1 MNKEVLLYF
10 RTVADEDN
18 DDNNGA
24 QTSVVFPASKLR
36 AMNPTADT
44 SLMLYFDSLRNTE
57 GADDQADEI
66 TIADTVVLTI
76 AANTHEA
83 VMKSIVRAINGGPHS
98 DGFIEVRAINGK
110 KSNPK
115 ADGLLIV
122 ADDVTT
128 NVAGATVVAEY
139 VDANIASCGAIAT
152 VAVHA
157 GS

>member
-1 MNKEVLLYF
+1 MNQEVLLYF

-24 QTSVVFPASKLR
+24 QTSCCFPASRLR

-44 SLMLYFDSLRNTE
+44 ALTLYFDSMKNTE
-57 GADDQADEI
+57 GADNQADEI
-66 TIADTVVLTI
+66 TIADTVALTI
-76 AANTHEA
+76 TANTHEA
-83 VMKSIVRAINGGPHS
+83 VMKAL
-98 DGFIEVRAINGK
+98 VRAINGK

-115 ADGLLIV
+115 SDGVLVV

-128 NVAGATVVAEY
+128 NAANETVAAVYFNSNVTA
-139 VDANIASCGAIAT
+139 CGAIA
-152 VAVHA
+152 VATVHA

>member
-1 MNKEVLLYF
+1 MNQDVLLYF

-57 GADDQADEI
+57 GADNQADEI

-76 AANTHEA
+76 TANTHEA
-83 VMKSIVRAINGGPHS
+83 VMKSI
-98 DGFIEVRAINGK
+98 VRAINGK

-128 NVAGATVVAEY
+128 NVAGAAVIAKY
-139 VDANIASCGAIAT
+139 VHPSITSCGAIAT

>member
-1 MNKEVLLYF
+1 MNQEVLLYF

-24 QTSVVFPASKLR
+24 QTSCCFPASRLR
-36 AMNPTADT
+36 AMNPTGDT
-44 SLMLYFDSLRNTE
+44 ALTLYFDSLKNTE

-66 TIADTVVLTI
+66 TIADTVALTVT
-76 AANTHEA
+76 ANTHEA
-83 VMKSIVRAINGGPHS
+83 VMKAL
-98 DGFIEVRAINGK
+98 VRAINGK

-115 ADGLLIV
+115 SDGILVV

-128 NVAGATVVAEY
+128 NSADAAVAATY
-139 VDANIASCGAIAT
+139 FDANVTACAAIA
-152 VAVHA
+152 VATVHA

>member
-1 MNKEVLLYF
+1 MYKEVLLYF

-83 VMKSIVRAINGGPHS
+83 VMKSIVRAING
-98 DGFIEVRAINGK
+98 K

>member
-1 MNKEVLLYF
+1 MNQEVLLYF

-24 QTSVVFPASKLR
+24 QTSCCFPASRLR

-44 SLMLYFDSLRNTE
+44 ALTLYFDSLKNTE
-57 GADDQADEI
+57 GADNQADEI
-66 TIADTVVLTI
+66 TISDTVALTVK
-76 AANTHEA
+76 ANTHEA
-83 VMKSIVRAINGGPHS
+83 VMKALVRAM
-98 DGFIEVRAINGK
+98 NGK

-115 ADGLLIV
+115 SNGILVV

-128 NVAGATVVAEY
+128 NVAGATVAATY
-139 VDANIASCGAIAT
+139 FDADVTACGAIA
-152 VAVHA
+152 VAAVHA

>member
-1 MNKEVLLYF
+1 MNQEVLLYF

-24 QTSVVFPASKLR
+24 QTSCCFPASRLR

-44 SLMLYFDSLRNTE
+44 ALTLYFDSMKNTE

-66 TIADTVVLTI
+66 TIADTVALTI
-76 AANTHEA
+76 TANTHEA
-83 VMKSIVRAINGGPHS
+83 VMKAL
-98 DGFIEVRAINGK
+98 VRAINGK

-115 ADGLLIV
+115 SDGILVV

-128 NVAGATVVAEY
+128 HVAGST
-139 VDANIASCGAIAT
+139 VDAVVFDRNVTSCGAIA
-152 VAVHA
+152 VAAVHA

>member
-1 MNKEVLLYF
+1 MNQEVLLYF

-57 GADDQADEI
+57 GADNQADEI

-76 AANTHEA
+76 TANTHEA
-83 VMKSIVRAINGGPHS
+83 VMKSIVRAING
-98 DGFIEVRAINGK
+98 K
-110 KSNPK
+110 KSNTK
-115 ADGLLIV
+115 ADGLLVV

-128 NVAGATVVAEY
+128 NVAGATVAATY
-139 VDANIASCGAIAT
+139 VDSNIT
-152 VAVHA
+152 
-157 GS
+157 

>member
-1 MNKEVLLYF
+1 MNQEVLLYF

-24 QTSVVFPASKLR
+24 QTSCCFPASRLR

-44 SLMLYFDSLRNTE
+44 ALTLYFDSMKNTE
-57 GADDQADEI
+57 GADNQADEI
-66 TIADTVVLTI
+66 TIADTVALTI
-76 AANTHEA
+76 TANTHEA
-83 VMKSIVRAINGGPHS
+83 VMKAL
-98 DGFIEVRAINGK
+98 VRAINGK

-115 ADGLLIV
+115 SDGILVV

-128 NVAGATVVAEY
+128 NVAGNAVAAVVFDGN
-139 VDANIASCGAIAT
+139 VASCGAIA
-152 VAVHA
+152 VAAVHA

>member
-76 AANTHEA
+76 TANTHEA
-83 VMKSIVRAINGGPHS
+83 VMKSI
-98 DGFIEVRAINGK
+98 VRAINGK

-128 NVAGATVVAEY
+128 NVAGETVAATY
-139 VDANIASCGAIAT
+139 VDANITSCGAIAT

>member
-1 MNKEVLLYF
+1 MNQEVLLYF

-24 QTSVVFPASKLR
+24 QTSCCFPASRLR

-44 SLMLYFDSLRNTE
+44 ALTLYFDSMKNTE
-57 GADDQADEI
+57 GADNQADEI
-66 TIADTVVLTI
+66 TIADTVALTI
-76 AANTHEA
+76 TANTHEA
-83 VMKSIVRAINGGPHS
+83 VMKSL
-98 DGFIEVRAINGK
+98 VRAINGK

-115 ADGLLIV
+115 ADGILVV

-128 NVAGATVVAEY
+128 NVAGTTVQAVY
-139 VDANIASCGAIAT
+139 VDSNITSCGAIA
-152 VAVHA
+152 VATVHA

>member
-1 MNKEVLLYF
+1 MNQEVLLYF

-76 AANTHEA
+76 TANTHEA
-83 VMKSIVRAINGGPHS
+83 VMKSI
-98 DGFIEVRAINGK
+98 VRAINGK

-128 NVAGATVVAEY
+128 NVAGETVAATY
-139 VDANIASCGAIAT
+139 VDTNITSCGAIAT

>member
-1 MNKEVLLYF
+1 MNQDVLLYF

-24 QTSVVFPASKLR
+24 QTSCCFPASRLR
-36 AMNPTADT
+36 GMSPTADT
-44 SLMLYFDSLRNTE
+44 ALTLYFDSMKNTE

-66 TIADTVVLTI
+66 TIADTVALTI
-76 AANTHEA
+76 ADNTHEA
-83 VMKSIVRAINGGPHS
+83 VMKALVRH
-98 DGFIEVRAINGK
+98 INGK

-115 ADGLLIV
+115 SDGILVV

-128 NVAGATVVAEY
+128 NAADESVAATYFDTNVTA
-139 VDANIASCGAIAT
+139 CGAIA
-152 VAVHA
+152 VATVHA

>member
-18 DDNNGA
+18 DDNNVA

-76 AANTHEA
+76 TANTHEA
-83 VMKSIVRAINGGPHS
+83 VMKSIVRAINS
-98 DGFIEVRAINGK
+98 K
-110 KSNPK
+110 KSTPK
-115 ADGLLIV
+115 AAGLLIV

-128 NVAGATVVAEY
+128 KVAGEKVVADY
-139 VDANIASCGAIAT
+139 VDTNKTSFGAIAT

-157 GS
+157 VS

>member
-1 MNKEVLLYF
+1 MNQEVLLYF

-24 QTSVVFPASKLR
+24 QTSCCFPASRLR
-36 AMNPTADT
+36 AMNPTADGALT
-44 SLMLYFDSLRNTE
+44 LYFDSLKNTE
-57 GADDQADEI
+57 GADNQADEI
-66 TIADTVVLTI
+66 TIADTVALTVK
-76 AANTHEA
+76 ANTHEA
-83 VMKSIVRAINGGPHS
+83 VMKAL
-98 DGFIEVRAINGK
+98 VRAINGK

-115 ADGLLIV
+115 SDGILVV

-128 NVAGATVVAEY
+128 NVAGATVAATY
-139 VDANIASCGAIAT
+139 FDANVTACGAIAV

>member
-36 AMNPTADT
+36 AMNPTADA

-83 VMKSIVRAINGGPHS
+83 VMKSI
-98 DGFIEVRAINGK
+98 VRAINGK

>member
-1 MNKEVLLYF
+1 MNQDVLLYF

-24 QTSVVFPASKLR
+24 QTSCCFPASKLR
-36 AMNPTADT
+36 GMSPTSDT
-44 SLMLYFDSLRNTE
+44 ALTLYFDSMKNTE

-66 TIADTVVLTI
+66 TIADTVVLNVT
-76 AANTHEA
+76 ANTHEA
-83 VMKSIVRAINGGPHS
+83 VMKALVRH
-98 DGFIEVRAINGK
+98 INGK

-115 ADGLLIV
+115 SDGILVV

-128 NVAGATVVAEY
+128 TSAGTTVAATY
-139 VDANIASCGAIAT
+139 FDANVTDCGAIA
-152 VAVHA
+152 VAAVHA

>member
-1 MNKEVLLYF
+1 MNQEVLLYF

-24 QTSVVFPASKLR
+24 QTSCCFPASKLR
-36 AMNPTADT
+36 GMSPTSDT
-44 SLMLYFDSLRNTE
+44 ALTLYFDSMKNTE

-66 TIADTVVLTI
+66 TIADTVVLNVT
-76 AANTHEA
+76 ANTHEA
-83 VMKSIVRAINGGPHS
+83 VMKALVRH
-98 DGFIEVRAINGK
+98 INGK

-115 ADGLLIV
+115 SDGILVV

-128 NVAGATVVAEY
+128 TSAGATVAATYFDTNVTT
-139 VDANIASCGAIAT
+139 CGAVA
-152 VAVHA
+152 VAAVHA

>member
-1 MNKEVLLYF
+1 MNQEVLQYL

-24 QTSVVFPASKLR
+24 QTSCCFPASRLR

-44 SLMLYFDSLRNTE
+44 ALTLYFDSLKNTE

-66 TIADTVVLTI
+66 TIADTVALTI
-76 AANTHEA
+76 TANTHEA
-83 VMKSIVRAINGGPHS
+83 VMKAL
-98 DGFIEVRAINGK
+98 VRAINGK

-115 ADGLLIV
+115 ADGILVV

-128 NVAGATVVAEY
+128 TSAGATVAATY
-139 VDANIASCGAIAT
+139 FDANVTTCGAVA
-152 VAVHA
+152 VAAVHA

>member
-1 MNKEVLLYF
+1 MNQEVLLYF
-10 RTVADEDN
+10 RTAADEDN

-24 QTSVVFPASKLR
+24 QTSCCFPASRLR

-44 SLMLYFDSLRNTE
+44 ALTLYFDSLKNTE

-66 TIADTVVLTI
+66 TIADTVALTI
-76 AANTHEA
+76 TANTHEA
-83 VMKSIVRAINGGPHS
+83 VMKSLVRH
-98 DGFIEVRAINGK
+98 INGK

-115 ADGLLIV
+115 SDGVLVV

-128 NVAGATVVAEY
+128 NVAGSTVNAVYFDSNVTA
-139 VDANIASCGAIAT
+139 CGAIA
-152 VAVHA
+152 VAAVHA

>member
-1 MNKEVLLYF
+1 MDKEVLLYF

-36 AMNPTADT
+36 AMNPTADG
-44 SLMLYFDSLRNTE
+44 SLMLYFDSLRNTA

-76 AANTHEA
+76 TANTHEA
-83 VMKSIVRAINGGPHS
+83 VMKSI
-98 DGFIEVRAINGK
+98 VRAINGK

-128 NVAGATVVAEY
+128 NVAGTAVAAKY
-139 VDANIASCGAIAT
+139 VDSNITSCGAIARA
-152 VAVHA
+152 AVHT

>member
-1 MNKEVLLYF
+1 MNQEVLLYF

-24 QTSVVFPASKLR
+24 QTSCCFPASRLR
-36 AMNPTADT
+36 GMSPTSDT
-44 SLMLYFDSLRNTE
+44 ALTLYFDSMKNTE

-66 TIADTVVLTI
+66 TIADTVVLNVT
-76 AANTHEA
+76 ANTHEA
-83 VMKSIVRAINGGPHS
+83 VMKALVRH
-98 DGFIEVRAINGK
+98 INGK

-115 ADGLLIV
+115 SDGILVV

-128 NVAGATVVAEY
+128 NVAGTTVAATY
-139 VDANIASCGAIAT
+139 FDANVTTCGAIA
-152 VAVHA
+152 VATVHA

>member
-1 MNKEVLLYF
+1 MRKFLYF
-10 RTVADEDN
+10 RTVAEEDN
-18 DDNNGA
+18 YDNNGA

-83 VMKSIVRAINGGPHS
+83 VMKSIVRAING
-98 DGFIEVRAINGK
+98 K

>member
-1 MNKEVLLYF
+1 MNQEVLLYF

-24 QTSVVFPASKLR
+24 QTSCCFPASRLR
-36 AMNPTADT
+36 AMNPTSDT
-44 SLMLYFDSLRNTE
+44 ALTLYFDSLKNTE

-66 TIADTVVLTI
+66 TIADTVVLNVT
-76 AANTHEA
+76 ANTHEA
-83 VMKSIVRAINGGPHS
+83 VMKALVRH
-98 DGFIEVRAINGK
+98 INGK

-115 ADGLLIV
+115 SDGILVV

-128 NVAGATVVAEY
+128 NVAGATVAATY
-139 VDANIASCGAIAT
+139 FDANVTTCGA
-152 VAVHA
+152 VAVAAVHT

>member
-1 MNKEVLLYF
+1 MNQEVLLYF

-24 QTSVVFPASKLR
+24 QTSCCFPASRLR

-44 SLMLYFDSLRNTE
+44 ALTLYFDSLKNTE

-66 TIADTVVLTI
+66 TIADTVALTI
-76 AANTHEA
+76 TANTHEA
-83 VMKSIVRAINGGPHS
+83 VMKSLVRH
-98 DGFIEVRAINGK
+98 INGK

-115 ADGLLIV
+115 SDGVLVV

-128 NVAGATVVAEY
+128 NVAGSTVSAVYFDSNVTA
-139 VDANIASCGAIAT
+139 CGAIA
-152 VAVHA
+152 VAAVHA